1 MSRFRPIDRQTD
13 YLLPPSV
20 QDWLPESHL
29 ARYVVDVVEALDL
42 SALKRAYAG
51 RGSDAYHPAM
61 LLSLLIYGY
70 ATGTH
75 SSRKI
80 ERATYDSLAFRFIA
94 CDQHP
99 DHDTLASFRRRFGA
113 QFADA
118 FVQVLQVARENQL
131 SRFGTVSLDGTKIHA
146 NASRHSALSYGHAE
160 KIEAQLKAEVQEILK
175 LAEAADQRSV
185 PEGVDLPAEIRRRE
199 ERLAAIAAAKAKI
212 EARAKERFEREQ
224 AEYEAKMATRRTK
237 EATGKKPGGK
247 PPKPPQAG
255 PRAQDQIN
263 LTDDDSR
270 IMKVAG
276 GGFEQCYNAQAVV
289 DTESMLVMAPHV
301 TQAGNDKEQVE
312 PMVARIQALPEGLNQ
327 PQRLLADTG
336 FFSEKNVELCQQGEI
351 EPLIAAGR
359 DAHHPHW
366 LDRFEEPAPLTGP
379 ASHVEQMRHALK
391 TKAGRAAY
399 ALRKQTVEPVFGII
413 KSVMGFRQFLLRGL
427 DNVGHEWTLVCLAW
441 NLKRMAGL
449 RPQ

>member
-1 MSRFRPIDRQTD
+1 MHAIIIALDLRRIPIDRQTD

-42 SALKRAYAG
+42 SALTRAYAG

-160 KIEAQLKAEVQEILK
+160 KIEAQLKAEVQEMLK

-212 EARAKERFEREQ
+212 EARAKERGRARAGRVRSQDGHASDQGSHGQEARWQ
-224 AEYEAKMATRRTK
+224 AAQA
-237 EATGKKPGGK
+237 APGGSAR
-247 PPKPPQAG
+247 AG
-255 PRAQDQIN
+255 PDQ
-263 LTDDDSR
+263 
-270 IMKVAG
+270 
-276 GGFEQCYNAQAVV
+276 
-289 DTESMLVMAPHV
+289 P
-301 TQAGNDKEQVE
+301 
-312 PMVARIQALPEGLNQ
+312 
-327 PQRLLADTG
+327 
-336 FFSEKNVELCQQGEI
+336 
-351 EPLIAAGR
+351 
-359 DAHHPHW
+359 
-366 LDRFEEPAPLTGP
+366 DR
-379 ASHVEQMRHALK
+379 
-391 TKAGRAAY
+391 
-399 ALRKQTVEPVFGII
+399 
-413 KSVMGFRQFLLRGL
+413 
-427 DNVGHEWTLVCLAW
+427 
-441 NLKRMAGL
+441 
-449 RPQ
+449 